1 MAAYG
6 ITPYVLT
13 YCRITNEPISAVYRS
28 SIIHMLYIVSYE
40 TERKRQENEALK
52 KYRRGGYT

>member
-1 MAAYG
+1 
-6 ITPYVLT
+6 VLT